1 MSKVSTAIK
10 LLKENRGE
18 FCASLLQNS
27 SFLFPDKLY
36 LTLLFRCKMGYWID
50 WKNPKTFSEK
60 LQWLKLYD
68 RKPEYTT
75 MVDKFAV
82 KEYVANLIGEEY
94 IIPTLGVWDTPED
107 INWDELPNQF
117 VLKTTHGGGN
127 TGVVIC
133 KDKVTFDKK
142 SAIEK
147 LNRSLKSCI
156 FKSYR
161 EWPYKNVKRRII
173 AEQYMEDRE
182 SEDLIDY
189 KFYCFNGEPIYC
201 QVIRDR
207 RSKETIDFYD
217 VDWNHMSFVG
227 LNPIAENSL
236 VSIVK
241 NGITQVV
248 KPYKLEDML
257 SICSKV
263 ASQIPFVRVDLYSIQ
278 SKVYMGEITFYPA
291 SGLGVFTPKEWNDK
305 LGKFISLPRIDNK

>member
-1 MSKVSTAIK
+1 MSKVSRAIN
-10 LLKENRGE
+10 LLKSNKGE
-18 FCASLLQNS
+18 FCASLLQNL

-60 LQWLKLYD
+60 LQWLKLYN

-82 KEYVANLIGEEY
+82 KEYVAKIIGEEY

-117 VLKTTHGGGN
+117 VLKTTHDSG
-127 TGVVIC
+127 TVIVC
-133 KDKVTFDKK
+133 KDKNEIDFKIVKKRLKK
-142 SAIEK
+142 S
-147 LNRSLKSCI
+147 LKKNY
-156 FKSYR
+156 FYHGR

-173 AEQYMEDRE
+173 AEQYMKDRD

-217 VDWNHMSFVG
+217 ADWNHMPFVG

-248 KPYKLEDML
+248 KPYKLEDMF

-291 SGLGVFTPKEWNDK
+291 NGMGVFTPQEWNYK
-305 LGKFISLPRIDNK
+305 FGEFISLPK

>member
-1 MSKVSTAIK
+1 MSKISTAIK

-18 FCASLLQNS
+18 FFASLLQNL

-36 LTLLFRCKMGYWID
+36 LSLLFRCKMGYWID

-60 LQWLKLYD
+60 LQWLKLYN

-75 MVDKFAV
+75 MVDKYAV
-82 KEYVANLIGEEY
+82 KEYVAKIIGEEY
-94 IIPTLGVWDTPED
+94 IIPTLGVWDTPEE
-107 INWDELPNQF
+107 INWEELPNQF
-117 VLKTTHGGGN
+117 VLKTTHGGGGG
-127 TGVVIC
+127 GVVIC
-133 KDKVTFDKK
+133 KDKANFDKK
-142 SAIEK
+142 TAIEK

-156 FKSYR
+156 YKSYR
-161 EWPYKNVKRRII
+161 ELPYKNVKRRII

-182 SEDLIDY
+182 SADLIDY

-217 VDWNHMSFVG
+217 VDWNHMPFVG
-227 LNPIAENSL
+227 LNP
-236 VSIVK
+236 IVK

-248 KPYKLEDML
+248 KPYNLENML
-257 SICSKV
+257 SICREL

-291 SGLGVFTPKEWNDK
+291 SGMGVFTPQEWNYK
-305 LGKFISLPRIDNK
+305 LGEFISLPK

>member
-18 FCASLLQNS
+18 FCASVIQNLG
-27 SFLFPDKLY
+27 FLFPDKLY

-60 LQWLKLYD
+60 LQWLKLYN

-82 KEYVANLIGEEY
+82 KEYVAKIIGEEY
-94 IIPTLGVWDTPED
+94 IIPTLGVWDTPEEID
-107 INWDELPNQF
+107 WDELPNQF

-133 KDKVTFDKK
+133 KDKTSFDKK

-147 LNRSLKSCI
+147 LSRSLKSCI
-156 FKSYR
+156 YKSYR

-173 AEQYMEDRE
+173 AEQYMEDRD

-217 VDWNHMSFVG
+217 ADWNHMPFVG

-291 SGLGVFTPKEWNDK
+291 SGIGVFSPQEWNYK
-305 LGKFISLPRIDNK
+305 LGELISLPK

>member
-1 MSKVSTAIK
+1 MSKISTAIN
-10 LLKENRGE
+10 LLKSNRGE
-18 FCASLLQNS
+18 FCASLLQNL

-36 LTLLFRCKMGYWID
+36 LSLLFRCKMGYWID

-60 LQWLKLYD
+60 LQWLKLYN

-75 MVDKFAV
+75 MVDKYEV
-82 KEYVANLIGEEY
+82 KEYVAKIIGEEY
-94 IIPTLGVWDTPED
+94 IIPTLGVWDTPVE
-107 INWDELPNQF
+107 INWEELPNQF
-117 VLKTTHGGGN
+117 VLKTTHGGGS

-133 KDKVTFDKK
+133 KDKDTLDKK
-142 SAIEK
+142 IAIEK

-156 FKSYR
+156 YKSYR
-161 EWPYKNVKRRII
+161 EWPYKNVRRRII

-217 VDWNHMSFVG
+217 VDWNHMPFVG
-227 LNPIAENSL
+227 LNP
-236 VSIVK
+236 IVK

-248 KPYKLEDML
+248 KPYNLEDML
-257 SICSKV
+257 SICRRV

-278 SKVYMGEITFYPA
+278 RKVYMGEITFYPA
-291 SGLGVFTPKEWNDK
+291 SGMGVFTPQEWNCK
-305 LGKFISLPRIDNK
+305 LGKFISLPKIDNK